1 MGPRI
6 APKKASR
13 SALGAHDLCASHFLL
28 PSGLEFGIEQQAA
41 AEVGRDGGPIQNPSG
56 YPLAGGKKSP
66 ILGASE

>member
-1 MGPRI
+1 MTY
-6 APKKASR
+6 
-13 SALGAHDLCASHFLL
+13 ALVTSFFHLA
-28 PSGLEFGIEQQAA
+28 LEFGIEQQAA